1 MTNIS
6 SSKIDQIFADPMFQ
20 TFCQYYGMD
29 QTDKNNYQTGCIQ
42 TANALMPII
51 GLLLVELSVQ
61 QENKK

>member
-1 MTNIS
+1 MSNINS
-6 SSKIDQIFADPMFQ
+6 SIDQIISDSMFQ
-20 TFCQYYGMD
+20 SFGKYHGLD
-29 QTDKNNYQTGCIQ
+29 QTNKNDYQIGCIQ